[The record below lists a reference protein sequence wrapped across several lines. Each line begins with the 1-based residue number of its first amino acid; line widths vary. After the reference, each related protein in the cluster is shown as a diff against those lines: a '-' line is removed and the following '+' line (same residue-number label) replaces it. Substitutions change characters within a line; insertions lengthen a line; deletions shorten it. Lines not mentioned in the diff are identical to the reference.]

1 MFESLVKE
9 LSQEPVWTA
18 VGFVGQIAFGGRFV
32 LQWIA
37 SEVKKRS
44 HVPIGFWYLSLVG
57 SLILLAY
64 SIHRCEPVFIL
75 GFSLNTVIYV
85 RNLHLIYKHEKSG
98 RIGPLEKD
106 ED

>member
-1 MFESLVKE
+1 MFESVMKQ
-9 LSQEPVWTA
+9 LSQEPVWMTI
-18 VGFVGQIAFGGRFV
+18 GLVGQFAFGGRFV

-37 SEVKKRS
+37 SEIKKRS
-44 HVPIGFWYLSLVG
+44 HIPIGFWYLSLVG

-64 SIHRCEPVFIL
+64 SIHRKDPIFIL

-85 RNLHLIYKHEKSG
+85 RNLHLIFKHRKTGEVTV
-98 RIGPLEKD
+98 IEKD